1 MPGRIPTEPL
11 VTFISSNFDGIAVKQ
26 ADLHPLTGV
35 SEDGATFGTQLFLR
49 AAFGSG
55 RI

>member
-1 MPGRIPTEPL
+1 MTF
-11 VTFISSNFDGIAVKQ
+11 VTSNFDGIEVKQ

-35 SEDGATFGTQLFLR
+35 PEDGATFRTQLFLR
-49 AAFGSG
+49 AAFGSR